1 MTSPTKT
8 FLRNEQMASERMASV
23 LKRNGEPSSSKQ
35 IELQQI
41 HGWRLMEIFERMQSN
56 DVKPSNA
63 NGCKFCFAWIAR
75 AVRTIGPPNPF
86 EWLIH
91 CIQMALRW
99 KPQTT
104 RNIFAWE
111 VTILFLLY
119 SFLLSLNP
127 ADIIVWIKICLFS
140 SVLIIIFLPSRL

>member
-1 MTSPTKT
+1 
-8 FLRNEQMASERMASV
+8 
-23 LKRNGEPSSSKQ
+23 
-35 IELQQI
+35 
-41 HGWRLMEIFERMQSN
+41 MEIFERMQAN

-104 RNIFAWE
+104 RNIFA
-111 VTILFLLY
+111 
-119 SFLLSLNP
+119 
-127 ADIIVWIKICLFS
+127 
-140 SVLIIIFLPSRL
+140 